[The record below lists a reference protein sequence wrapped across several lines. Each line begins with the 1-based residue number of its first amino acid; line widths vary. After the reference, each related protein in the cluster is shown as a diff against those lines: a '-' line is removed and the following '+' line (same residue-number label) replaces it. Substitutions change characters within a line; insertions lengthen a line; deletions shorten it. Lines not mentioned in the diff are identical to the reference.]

1 MSSTDLVIFT
11 NKIKEINIS
20 NYKGSQSD
28 EDFRTEVEKIN
39 RLIENYRNL
48 HNNVLSLEFAFIRHV
63 TQILIEYLNILNK
76 IKTYEEMNNIQ
87 GSDNSLMRMVRID
100 DKDINII
107 DYNKLSNDRDKKYV
121 ERIVKV
127 LEFLSCIK
135 LDLHA
140 FIGSRI
146 NVDNTTEIIDS
157 FNIKSYHD
165 LKFFTI
171 ESVSDRKGVGGIRK
185 NRIRKTSKKN
195 KKRRKSYIR
204 RRRRS

>member
-1 MSSTDLVIFT
+1 
-11 NKIKEINIS
+11 
-20 NYKGSQSD
+20 
-28 EDFRTEVEKIN
+28 
-39 RLIENYRNL
+39 
-48 HNNVLSLEFAFIRHV
+48 
-63 TQILIEYLNILNK
+63 
-76 IKTYEEMNNIQ
+76 
-87 GSDNSLMRMVRID
+87 MRMVRID

-107 DYNKLSNDRDKKYV
+107 DYNKLHNDSVKKRV

-146 NVDNTTEIIDS
+146 NVENTTKIIDN
-157 FNIKSYHD
+157 FNIKSHND
-165 LKFFTI
+165 LKKFTI
-171 ESVSDRKGVGGIRK
+171 VSVPHGHGVGGIRK

-204 RRRRS
+204 RRRRRS